1 MKLLRGFDAGDEYR
15 GGFLSIGNF
24 DGVHRGHQQM
34 FASLV
39 RHARENGVPAS
50 VLTFDPH
57 PISLLRPKQCPPAL
71 TSLDQKAEFMQDCGI
86 DNLVVYQTDLRL
98 LNLSPVEF
106 FETVVQGVFQ
116 ARGMVEGPNFY
127 FGRNREG
134 TVDTLRQLSA
144 SAGLTLDIVPPV
156 YVGAQMV
163 SSSAIR
169 NLLVEGDLSQANDLL
184 GHAYRIR
191 GCVSRGAG
199 RGATIGFPTA
209 NMTHVVSVLPKN
221 GVYAG
226 IAHHAG
232 QMWPA
237 AVNLGPNPTF
247 GESRRKLEAHLLGFE
262 GDLYDASVDL
272 EFISRIRDTQPF
284 SDVTALKEQVDRD
297 VARVREVVRL

>member
-1 MKLLRGFDAGDEYR
+1 MKLLRGFDAGDDYR

-39 RHARENGVPAS
+39 RHARELGVPAC

-71 TSLDQKAEFMQDCGI
+71 MSLDQKAEFMQGCGVDC
-86 DNLVVYQTDLRL
+86 LVVYQTDLRL
-98 LNLSPVEF
+98 LNLSHVEF
-106 FETVVQGVFQ
+106 FETVVRGMFN
-116 ARGMVEGPNFY
+116 ARGMVEGPNFC
-127 FGRNREG
+127 FGRDREG
-134 TVDTLRQLSA
+134 TVDELRKLCA
-144 SAGLTLDIVPPV
+144 DVDLTLDIVPPV

-169 NLLVEGDLSQANDLL
+169 NLLVDGDLGQANDLL

-199 RGATIGFPTA
+199 RGALIGCPTA
-209 NMTHVVSVLPKN
+209 NITHVVSVLPAN

-226 IAHHAG
+226 IAHHGG
-232 QMWPA
+232 QTWA
-237 AVNLGPNPTF
+237 TAVNLGPNPTF

-262 GDLYDASVDL
+262 GNLYDATIDL
-272 EFISRIRDTQPF
+272 EFVSRIRDTIPF
-284 SDVTALKEQVDRD
+284 SDVAALKEQVERD
-297 VARVREVVRL
+297 VEQVRAVVRL

>member
-1 MKLLRGFDAGDEYR
+1 MKLLRGFDAGDDYR

-39 RHARENGVPAS
+39 RHAREHDVPAS

-57 PISLLRPKQCPPAL
+57 PISLLRPKQSPPAL
-71 TSLDQKAEFMQDCGI
+71 MSLDQKAEFMQDCGI
-86 DNLVVYQTDLRL
+86 DCLVVYQTDLRL
-98 LNLSPVEF
+98 LNLSHTEF
-106 FETVVQGVFQ
+106 FSSVVQGVFD
-116 ARGMVEGPNFY
+116 ARGMVEGPNFF

-134 TVDTLRQLSA
+134 TVDELRKLCSEA
-144 SAGLTLDIVPPV
+144 DLTLDIVPPV

-169 NLLVEGDLSQANDLL
+169 NLLVDGDLGQANDLL
-184 GHAYRIR
+184 GHTYRIR

-199 RGATIGFPTA
+199 RGASIGFPTA
-209 NMTHVVSVLPKN
+209 NITHVVSVLPKN

-226 IAHHAG
+226 IAHIAG
-232 QMWPA
+232 QSWPA

-262 GDLYDASVDL
+262 GNLYDASIDL
-272 EFISRIRDTQPF
+272 EFVARVRDTQPF
-284 SDVTALKEQVDRD
+284 SDVESLKEQVNKDIEQ
-297 VARVREVVRL
+297 VRAVVRL